1 MAFLQAIIQTLVKMI
16 IVGAF
21 AFAGLMLGRAL
32 KNLKDK
38 RKEEEN

>member
-1 MAFLQAIIQTLVKMI
+1 MGFLQAIIQTLVTMI

-21 AFAGLMLGRAL
+21 AFAGIMLGRAL
-32 KNLKDK
+32 KRFTDK

>member
-21 AFAGLMLGRAL
+21 AFAGIMLGRAL